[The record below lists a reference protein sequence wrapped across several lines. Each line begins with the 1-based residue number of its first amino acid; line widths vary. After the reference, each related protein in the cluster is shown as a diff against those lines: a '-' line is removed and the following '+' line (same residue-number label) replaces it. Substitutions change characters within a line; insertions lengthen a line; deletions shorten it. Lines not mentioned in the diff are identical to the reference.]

1 MFNRGTRQSP
11 PQKLAHRTPVES
23 AMKDA
28 KLGASDIDEI
38 VLVGGST
45 RIPAIQDLASELVG
59 GKKPN
64 QSVNPDEVVA
74 VGAAVQAGVL
84 AGDVKDIVLLDVT
97 PLSLGVETLG
107 GVATVLIPRNTTIPT
122 KKTEARKQKD
132 RYITV
137 PIYIYTIY
145 ELHICLY
152 RMILMITS
160 TRPMRGR
167 HFFNSFLLES
177 FWHVRSQ

>member
-1 MFNRGTRQSP
+1 
-11 PQKLAHRTPVES
+11 
-23 AMKDA
+23 MKDA
-28 KLGASDIDEI
+28 KLSASDINEI

-45 RIPAIQDLASELVG
+45 RIPSIQTLASELVG

-122 KKTEARKQKD
+122 KKTEAWVGVGAGVGARGGGGG
-132 RYITV
+132 
-137 PIYIYTIY
+137 
-145 ELHICLY
+145 E
-152 RMILMITS
+152 ILLQTS
-160 TRPMRGR
+160 GQA
-167 HFFNSFLLES
+167 S
-177 FWHVRSQ
+177 